1 MEYTKTDLNWLM
13 KKTEDCS
20 ERYMEAEKFIL
31 EIACQAY
38 TTTFFSQTSTRAN
51 QVKPKTRWT
60 EKKSKKIHKTVEPVK
75 LSQFTR
81 KEYKKCPQSPPP

>member
-31 EIACQAY
+31 EIAEMKWYQRVFY
-38 TTTFFSQTSTRAN
+38 GERYYGF
-51 QVKPKTRWT
+51 
-60 EKKSKKIHKTVEPVK
+60 
-75 LSQFTR
+75 
-81 KEYKKCPQSPPP
+81 

>member
-31 EIACQAY
+31 EIAEMKWYQRVFLWILLK
-38 TTTFFSQTSTRAN
+38 TFVLYSLKAFSLE
-51 QVKPKTRWT
+51 QV
-60 EKKSKKIHKTVEPVK
+60 TVVPSLPLK
-75 LSQFTR
+75 FF
-81 KEYKKCPQSPPP
+81 